1 MARKKLNMIT
11 LHSWQE
17 CDEALRTIGEH
28 QRDIAA
34 LESVMNEQIANA
46 KAIAADKA
54 APLKEQVAELE
65 LALRDYAQTHRDDMG
80 GRKSKL
86 LTFGSVGF
94 YQSTR
99 VSLPN
104 AKEKLAAIVAR
115 LRAKGMTDCIVQP
128 DARINKNALKKYGAE
143 QVAEVGAT
151 LIVEDVFGY
160 DVDVAKLEG

>member
-46 KAIAADKA
+46 KTIAADRA
-54 APLKEQVAELE
+54 APLKSQVAELE
-65 LALRDYAQTHRDDMG
+65 LALRDYAQTHRDDMD

-94 YQSTR
+94 RRSTR
-99 VSLPN
+99 ISLPS
-104 AKEKLAAIVAR
+104 AKEKVAAIVAR
-115 LRAKGMTDCIVQP
+115 LRAKDMADCVVQP
-128 DARINKNALKKYGAE
+128 EPRVDKDALKKYGAE
-143 QVAEVGAT
+143 QIAEVGAT

-160 DVDVAKLEG
+160 DVDAAKLEG